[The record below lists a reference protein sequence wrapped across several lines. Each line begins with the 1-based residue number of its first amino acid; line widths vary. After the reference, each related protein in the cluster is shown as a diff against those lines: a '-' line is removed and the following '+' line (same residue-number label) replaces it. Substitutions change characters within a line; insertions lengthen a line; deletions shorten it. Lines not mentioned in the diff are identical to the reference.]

1 MYTTQDERGILNN
14 YASEPQM
21 YFAEYPSPEQQRLYM
36 FQGALAI
43 GLVTTLLGIVLTVS

>member
-14 YASEPQM
+14 FATEPQM
-21 YFAEYPSPEQQRLYM
+21 YLAEYPSMEQQQRYL

-43 GLVTTLLGIVLTVS
+43 GLVTTLLGVALAVS